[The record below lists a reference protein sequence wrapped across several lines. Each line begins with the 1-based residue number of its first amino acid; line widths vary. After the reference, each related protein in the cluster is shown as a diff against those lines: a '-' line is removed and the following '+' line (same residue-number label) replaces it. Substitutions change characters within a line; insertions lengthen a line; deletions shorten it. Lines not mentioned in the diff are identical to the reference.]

1 MTEHLENPT
10 SNRNAFKK
18 FGLSIRENFSDHTE
32 ILSGTV
38 EVDETFVGG
47 LEMNKHKDKKLNAI
61 RGGTGKAIVVCIK
74 ERDSTKVKAI
84 VIQNTLKDT
93 LHDFINDN
101 VETGSTVNTDA
112 FKRHN
117 DHDESNQ
124 EFVKHSV
131 GEYLKEQ
138 AHIDG
143 TEFFWLMLNEHIKV
157 RFTKSAKST
166 NTVL

>member
-38 EVDETFVGG
+38 EVDKTFVGG

-61 RGGTGKAIVVCIK
+61 RRGTGKAIVVCIK
-74 ERDSTKVKAI
+74 ERDSTKIKAK

-101 VETGSTVNTDA
+101 VEPGSTVNTDA
-112 FKRHN
+112 FKRYN

-143 TEFFWLMLNEHIKV
+143 TEFFWLMLKRAYKGTFHKISK
-157 RFTKSAKST
+157 KH
-166 NTVL
+166 